1 MNLSFINV
9 ENTGWTQD
17 NRYSSSN
24 VTQSENRLVFTENW
38 LRIEFTVHSQAQ
50 FTQLNELEN
59 SLGVWCTLSGN
70 KFYTNQT
77 GTRLKWRME
86 ISSND

>member
-17 NRYSSSN
+17 NRYSLSN
-24 VTQSENRLVFTENW
+24 VTQSENRLVFTEIW

-50 FTQLNELEN
+50 FIQLNELEN
-59 SLGVWCTLSGN
+59 SSGV
-70 KFYTNQT
+70 
-77 GTRLKWRME
+77 
-86 ISSND
+86 